1 MLARKFALLILILS
15 LSANLFS
22 QEPQDHP
29 KKVYK
34 SPDGKLYINKEL
46 PLYLRV
52 ATSPEEN
59 AKSYLLTSEDSKDF
73 TNPMFL
79 DTEGYNSFHSPWKI
93 DPETK
98 EYVYPKED
106 IVFEIYADSKP
117 PTTKTNFGT
126 KTIKTNDKVL
136 IGEKTSLKLSAH
148 DATSGVENIYYSLD
162 KQPFKKYNDPL
173 PLEKEKEYLIKF
185 YAADNVGNAEKPKE
199 IKLILDLSRPKTS
212 IKIEGDKH
220 NNIIS
225 GRSEIV
231 LTAKDELSDIKQTY
245 YQIDNSKQKPYKYTI
260 KGKYLSEGEHTLKYY
275 SIDQVNNKEDTKEF
289 SFYVDKTPPTIV
301 EELIGNTFIANGKE
315 YFSGRNKLKLISM
328 DNKAGVKEIRY
339 SINNSQFKPYEKP
352 FYLSKSGDLN
362 IQTLAIDKVN
372 NKRKTQK
379 LTDRSNVSYVD
390 LSGPKL
396 GHNFEGPEFVSKDTF
411 FISKE
416 TKIELMGNDKESGFK
431 KIDYKIQNGENKTYE
446 EPFSLKE
453 EGLYTITYTGY
464 DNLGN
469 TNTNEILCMVDNK
482 GPEIF
487 HRFSMVSENQKE
499 IDGKKLSVYPPHVVL
514 FLSSTDEYVGFDKM
528 YYSINKGEK
537 QLYHSLIEDFE
548 PNTAYSINVTAY
560 DKLSNKEKKK
570 IEFYIE

>member
-1 MLARKFALLILILS
+1 MPARKFALLILILS

-22 QEPQDHP
+22 QEPLDHP

-46 PLYLRV
+46 PVYLRV

-106 IVFEIYADSKP
+106 IIFEIYADSKA

-148 DATSGVENIYYSLD
+148 DATSGVENIYYSID
-162 KQPFKKYNDPL
+162 KQPYKKYNDPL